1 MTLQLDARQR
11 AMLAE
16 MGVRVWLAQPPA
28 APAEALPAAPEMAA
42 AAAAASAP
50 AGIAA
55 AASAADLGTQA
66 PSADPAPETQPTPS
80 FVSASAAASA
90 AVAPMRA
97 APRPPLAPQAT
108 TAEAPAAPH
117 AVTALPD
124 LTQLDLPA
132 LRQAAAACQAC
143 ALCAGRQHS
152 VWSQAAAPAADG
164 APRWLFVLDQP
175 GAAENTSG
183 LPTQG
188 DAGKLLANMAAAVR
202 LRPEQVLRSHA
213 TRCAPTGRYASQAE
227 LAQCAGWLRR
237 EIALLRPQVIVALGR
252 QAAYALLQRSEPL
265 GELRGQVYHLA
276 DAELA
281 HIPVIVSYPLDYL
294 LRNPPA
300 KARTWQDLC
309 LAQAQLGTARP

>member
-28 APAEALPAAPEMAA
+28 APAETLPAAPEGTAA
-42 AAAAASAP
+42 PAIAAAP
-50 AGIAA
+50 AGIGAA
-55 AASAADLGTQA
+55 AAGRAAQV
-66 PSADPAPETQPTPS
+66 PASVPVPEAQPASS

-90 AVAPMRA
+90 AIAPVRT
-97 APRPPLAPQAT
+97 APPPPLAPQTT
-108 TAEAPAAPH
+108 TAEAP
-117 AVTALPD
+117 TSLPD

-152 VWSQAAAPAADG
+152 VWSQAAAPAADD

-183 LPTQG
+183 LPAQG

-213 TRCAPTGRYASQAE
+213 TRCAPAGRYASQAE

-237 EIALLRPQVIVALGR
+237 EIALLRPHVIMALGR

-309 LAQAQLGTARP
+309 LAQAQLGPARP